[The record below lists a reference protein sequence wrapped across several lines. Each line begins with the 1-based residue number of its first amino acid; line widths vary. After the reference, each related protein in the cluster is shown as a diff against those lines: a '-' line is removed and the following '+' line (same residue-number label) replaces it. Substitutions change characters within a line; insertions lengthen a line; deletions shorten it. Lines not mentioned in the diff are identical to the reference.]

1 MKNGSVEKQP
11 PANTGSTAALRLRSR
26 CSRTDRSEQIR
37 QIGEQDIGDTLNNR
51 VLGAGNLAE
60 LDGTMAVVAGN
71 KDKIGIVAAFEK

>member
-1 MKNGSVEKQP
+1 MEALRNRPRQTPG
-11 PANTGSTAALRLRSR
+11 ARRALRLRSR
-26 CSRTDRSEQIR
+26 CSRTDRPEQIR

-60 LDGTMAVVAGN
+60 LDGTMAVVAGY